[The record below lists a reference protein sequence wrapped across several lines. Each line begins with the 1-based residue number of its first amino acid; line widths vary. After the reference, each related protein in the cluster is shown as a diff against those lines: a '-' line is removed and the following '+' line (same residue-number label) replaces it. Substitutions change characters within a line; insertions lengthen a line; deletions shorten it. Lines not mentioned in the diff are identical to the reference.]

1 MSAELSI
8 HHDQPVP
15 APLIVDLD
23 NALIFTN
30 VVAETFVVALVRAP
44 LAALKSLGSLFRGG
58 LRAFEER
65 LADVGN
71 VDAALLPYNQ
81 AVVEATRRAAAEGR
95 PVYLLSARS
104 ERYGR
109 AVASHLNLLA
119 GWIACNDGGARPGES
134 RIDRLVRQFGQEGFD
149 YIGED
154 GGRPAIWRNTPHSP
168 DGQARS
174 GETVQALEPADN
186 ETANAGRRPRAGLKT
201 WLRLIRVHQY
211 AKNGLVLVPV
221 LTGHAFAL
229 DQLTAAF
236 MALVSF
242 CLVAS
247 SVYIVND
254 IVDLEADRAHPTKR
268 RRPIASGE
276 IPIVH
281 GLLAVPVLL
290 GVGMGLAVAVSLPFL
305 LVLLGYLAVTT
316 AYSFYLKRRL
326 LIDVVALAGLYTLRV
341 IAGSVATQVGMSEW
355 LLGFSMFL
363 FMSLALVKRY
373 TELGTRESAGLP
385 DPKNRNYRIADM
397 PMLGS
402 LAAASGFSAV
412 VVFGL
417 YLSSDAVRDSYS
429 RPYVLWL
436 ACPILMYWIG
446 RVLIMAQ
453 RRDIHDDPIVF
464 ALKDRISVL
473 ALIVLSS
480 LVLAAI

>member
-1 MSAELSI
+1 MSAELSM
-8 HHDQPVP
+8 HHDRP
-15 APLIVDLD
+15 APTPFIVDLD
-23 NALIFTN
+23 NALTFTN
-30 VVAETFVVALVRAP
+30 IVAESFVVALVRAP
-44 LAALKSLGSLFRGG
+44 LEALRSLGALLRGNG
-58 LRAFEER
+58 AFEER
-65 LADVGN
+65 LSAVGA
-71 VDAALLPYNQ
+71 VDATLLPYNRT
-81 AVVEATRRAAAEGR
+81 VVEATRRAAAEGR
-95 PVYLLSARS
+95 PVYLLSARG
-104 ERYGR
+104 ERYAR
-109 AVASHLNLLA
+109 AVAAHLDLLA
-119 GWIACNDGGARPGES
+119 GWISWNDGATRPGES
-134 RIDRLVRQFGQEGFD
+134 RIDRLVRQFGHEGFD
-149 YIGED
+149 YIGD
-154 GGRPAIWRNTPHSP
+154 DRGRLAIWRSVPHSGDP
-168 DGQARS
+168 SATGEIVQPLTPAEPES
-174 GETVQALEPADN
+174 GDIK
-186 ETANAGRRPRAGLKT
+186 RPRAGLKT

-276 IPIVH
+276 IPILH
-281 GLLAVPVLL
+281 GLMAVPVLL
-290 GVGMGLAVAVSLPFL
+290 AAGIGVAAAVSMPFL

-341 IAGSVATQVGMSEW
+341 IAGSVATEVGMSEW

-436 ACPILMYWIG
+436 ACPILMYWVG
-446 RVLIMAQ
+446 RLLIMAQ